1 MATNILPIQLLND
14 GYRNATFKISGWV
27 NAADISG
34 YTIVDPS
41 TLSQID
47 AQGTIPKTVRVKRIN
62 FDIQD
67 GIQVDLIW
75 DGATPTNLWE
85 CTGRGEIKAAPF
97 GGITDNATTPTGKIG
112 RAHV

>member
-1 MATNILPIQLLND
+1 MAYNILPIQKLND

-27 NAADISG
+27 NATDISG
-34 YTIVDPS
+34 YTILDPS

-47 AQGTIPKTVRVKRIN
+47 AQGTIPSTVRVKRIN

-75 DGATPTNLWE
+75 DGATPTGKILL
-85 CTGRGEIKAAPF
+85 TTI
-97 GGITDNATTPTGKIG
+97 GGATTTLNTSFTIILEVIKD
-112 RAHV
+112 